1 MTITPLM
8 PVYPRSPVRP
18 VRGEG
23 VYLYG
28 EQGEKY
34 LDFASGIAVNLLGHG
49 HPHLTR
55 AIQEQAATLIH
66 VSNLYG
72 SPQGEAL
79 AQRLVDLTFADTVF
93 FTNSGAEAVECAI
106 KTARRYHHHHG
117 RPEKHVLISF
127 RNAFHGR
134 TIGTISATDQPK
146 LRDGF
151 APLLPGFTVVDFDDL
166 EAAAAAVDGHTAG
179 FLVEPIQGEGGI
191 RPASEAFMT
200 GLRRISD
207 EKDLMLVLDEVQCG
221 VGRTGRLYAYEHYG
235 IEPDILAT
243 AKGIGGG
250 FPVGACLATEK
261 AAAGMVVGTH
271 GSTYGGNPLAMAACE
286 AVLDI
291 VATPEFLANVRTSG
305 ERLRGALE
313 QMIPNHDWLFDHV
326 RGLGL
331 MLGLKLKSD
340 SRAFVNH
347 ARSHGILTAAAGDN
361 VVRLLPPLTIEEHHI
376 RECVEKL
383 SEAARAFKPAEAV
396 LEAAVGGRRGYPPE
410 GPARVSATCT
420 SVVEVRR
427 VCPAGARG
435 SRYGGPAAL
444 WHQP

>member
-28 EQGEKY
+28 EGGEKY

-49 HPHLTR
+49 HPHLTK

-79 AQRLVDLTFADTVF
+79 AQRLVDQTFADTVF

-117 RPEKHVLISF
+117 RPEKHTLITFS
-127 RNAFHGR
+127 NAFHGR
-134 TIGTISATDQPK
+134 TMATISATDQAK

-151 APLLPGFTVVDFDDL
+151 APLLPGFTVVEFDNL
-166 EAAAAAVDGHTAG
+166 EAAKAAITEHTAG
-179 FLVEPIQGEGGI
+179 FLVEPVQGEGGI
-191 RPASEAFMT
+191 RPASPEFMK
-200 GLRRISD
+200 GLRAICD
-207 EKDLMLVLDEVQCG
+207 EHDLMLVLDEVQCG
-221 VGRTGRLYAYEHYG
+221 VARTGKLFAHEHYG
-235 IEPDILAT
+235 IEPDILAS

-250 FPVGACLATEK
+250 FPMGACLATEK
-261 AAAGMVVGTH
+261 AAAGMVIGTH
-271 GSTYGGNPLAMAACE
+271 GSTYGGNPLAMAAGQ
-286 AVLDI
+286 AVLDV
-291 VATPEFLANVRTSG
+291 VANDEFLEQVTRMG

-313 QMIPNHDWLFDHV
+313 QMIPNHDHLFESV

-331 MLGLKLKSD
+331 MLGVKMKTD
-340 SRAFVNH
+340 SRAFVNYL
-347 ARSHGILTAAAGDN
+347 REHGLLTVAAGDN
-361 VVRLLPPLTIEEHHI
+361 VLRVLPPLVIEEAHI
-376 RECVEKL
+376 TEFVERL
-383 SEAARAFKPAEAV
+383 SDAARRYELPQQ
-396 LEAAVGGRRGYPPE
+396 AA
-410 GPARVSATCT
+410 
-420 SVVEVRR
+420 
-427 VCPAGARG
+427 
-435 SRYGGPAAL
+435 
-444 WHQP
+444 